1 MTLTINNKS
10 EINAKG
16 KLTGK
21 RCKPVICIDTGEVY
35 SSATDAA
42 EMNDSNI
49 WSVSC
54 VCLGKTKK
62 ANGKRFCYLENVSE
76 HLDELTER
84 VREMHSAY
92 ANLEAKAE
100 AYDKM
105 MVQKHLIAK
114 MESDLEA
121 TRQEI
126 TALKE
131 KEKMLEE
138 QITVLKREEI

>member
-1 MTLTINNKS
+1 MKLTINNKS
-10 EINAKG
+10 EINAQG

-54 VCLGKTKK
+54 VCLGKNKK
-62 ANGKRFCYLENVSE
+62 ANGKRFCYLEDVSE

-84 VREMHSAY
+84 VREMHSTY
-92 ANLEAKAE
+92 ADLEAKAAE
-100 AYDKM
+100 YDKLM
-105 MVQKHLIAK
+105 ARKRLIAK
-114 MESDLEA
+114 TESDLEA
-121 TRQEI
+121 TRQKI
-126 TALKE
+126 TELKE
-131 KEKMLEE
+131 KEKTLEE
-138 QITVLKREEI
+138 QIAVLKREEI